1 MIFCFLFWTRYIFL
15 FTALLPDLPY
25 GFFTLLRFIVCIG
38 AGYLAWIAYA
48 YKRNKWV
55 WAFSIISILFNPFIP
70 IYLARDIWIIID
82 IIVGAILIISIF
94 LLKSSIPNSS
104 QPIRVLLSYN
114 VDSLFKDIFEKLG
127 YDILHTYNKNDFS
140 ELIRQSDFDFAIE
153 WQRSKNDHMILD
165 LMHKYDRFKPVL
177 LSLNWNG
184 KAPDN
189 YKKLGYIDCL
199 DIPFK
204 IDSLIVIIER
214 QYYCK

>member
-1 MIFCFLFWTRYIFL
+1 MCIFTRRLKIKLFE
-15 FTALLPDLPY
+15 
-25 GFFTLLRFIVCIG
+25 
-38 AGYLAWIAYA
+38 
-48 YKRNKWV
+48 
-55 WAFSIISILFNPFIP
+55 
-70 IYLARDIWIIID
+70 
-82 IIVGAILIISIF
+82 LIISIF